1 MKKSFASVSYT
12 HLKIPGA
19 KDPDEFIREHGREA
33 FAGLLERSE
42 DHMEFTLDR
51 IRSQFDLKTD
61 EGRVGFLQE
70 AAKELARLASPIE
83 REIYA
88 SRAAESGNVDVYK
101 RQALGRAK
109 KPE

>member
-1 MKKSFASVSYT
+1 MKHADLKVRI
-12 HLKIPGA
+12 LKIPGA

-70 AAKELARLASPIE
+70 AAKELARL
-83 REIYA
+83 
-88 SRAAESGNVDVYK
+88 
-101 RQALGRAK
+101 QALLSGKSMLPVPQNQGTSAK
-109 KPE
+109 KRFSLKLNAAGGH